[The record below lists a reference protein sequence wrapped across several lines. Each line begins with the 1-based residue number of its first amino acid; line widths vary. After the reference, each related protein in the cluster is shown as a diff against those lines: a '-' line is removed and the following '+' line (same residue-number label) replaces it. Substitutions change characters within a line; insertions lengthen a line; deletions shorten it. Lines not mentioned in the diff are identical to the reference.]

1 MSGETGTQCLT
12 HENEKDT
19 TKNRTLSD
27 VNLDCIRLVVGLSI
41 YTHLHF
47 RGSCLVMGMRRTK
60 RTRIRLRRI
69 TRHESF
75 QCVTRALSGGS

>member
-19 TKNRTLSD
+19 KNRTMSD

-41 YTHLHF
+41 YTHLHS

>member
-27 VNLDCIRLVVGLSI
+27 VNLDCIRLVVGFI

-60 RTRIRLRRI
+60 RTRIR
-69 TRHESF
+69 
-75 QCVTRALSGGS
+75 